1 MSSSRSAL
9 ADHSIDMTVTGL
21 SKAYASGELKPATV
35 LDTIRKNCEQYES
48 HNIFIRLLSEDELQ
62 PYLTELSKSS
72 PSELPLWGIPFVLK
86 DNIDLAG
93 IPTTAAC
100 ESFAYTP
107 SESATVVKNLLR
119 AGAIPVGKA
128 NLDQFATGLNGTR
141 SPYGA
146 CRNSFN
152 PDFVSGGS
160 SSGSAVSVALGL
172 ASFSLGTDTAGSGR
186 IPAGFNNLL
195 GVKPTRGL
203 VSASGVVPACR
214 SLDCVSIFSFNA
226 DDANII
232 LSVMEGYDETD
243 AYSRKNAVNNSHKH
257 YGYRTGDLL
266 VGVLSEGDL
275 RFFNDS
281 EYADAY
287 QASINALGENGF
299 TFVEIDYAPFDEVA
313 RLLYEGP
320 WVAERYIATLPLI
333 KDNPAAMNA
342 TVRTIIEPGGQPPA
356 TALFEAEYRLH
367 ALKQRCMH
375 QLEPLDCLLT
385 PTAGAH
391 FTIEQMLG
399 NPIQHNSELG
409 YYTNFVNLLD
419 LSAVSVPTKLT
430 PRNMPFGLTLVGRP
444 FQDRDLLSIANRI
457 QQAMP
462 LPIGALPIQQ
472 PMLSSALVD
481 QSRTADIVVCGAHMS
496 GLELNWQLTERG
508 ATLKEVTTT
517 TEHYSLYKLAGSD
530 KLASSG
536 IQRPALVE
544 DQLDGQCIEIEI
556 WTMPLANLGSFVTG
570 IPAPLGLGKVNC
582 VDGRTLSG
590 FICVEGGLGDS
601 ENISKYGGWRSYLN
615 SQ

>member
-1 MSSSRSAL
+1 
-9 ADHSIDMTVTGL
+9 MTVTGL
-21 SKAYASGELKPATV
+21 SKAYASGALTPTTV
-35 LDTIRKNCEQYES
+35 LDTIRKNSEQYES
-48 HNIFIRLLSEDELQ
+48 HNIFIRLLSKDELQ
-62 PYLTELSKSS
+62 PYLAKLLETS

-100 ESFAYTP
+100 ETFAYTP
-107 SESATVVKNLLR
+107 SESATVVKSLLS

-141 SPYGA
+141 SPFGP

-195 GVKPTRGL
+195 GLKPTRGL

-214 SLDCVSIFSFNA
+214 SLDCVSILSFNA

-243 AYSRKNAVNNSHKH
+243 AYSRKNTVTNSHKH

-266 VGVLSEGDL
+266 VGVLSEDDL
-275 RFFNDS
+275 RFFNDKD
-281 EYADAY
+281 YADGY
-287 QASINALGENGF
+287 QASIKALDDNGF
-299 TFVEIDYAPFDEVA
+299 DFVEIDYAPFDEVA

-333 KDNPAAMNA
+333 TDNPAAMNE
-342 TVRTIIEPGGQPPA
+342 TVRTIIEPGGKPPA
-356 TALFEAEYRLH
+356 TALFKAEYRLH
-367 ALKQRCMH
+367 ALKQRCMS
-375 QLEPLDCLLT
+375 QLEKLDCLLT

-391 FTIEQMLG
+391 FTIEQMLE

-430 PRNMPFGLTLVGRP
+430 SQDMPFGITLVGRP

-472 PMLSSALVD
+472 PILSSALVD

-508 ATLKEVTTT
+508 AALKELTTT
-517 TEHYSLYKLAGSD
+517 TEHYSLYKLSG
-530 KLASSG
+530 SG

-544 DQLDGQCIEIEI
+544 DQLNGQCIEIEI
-556 WTMPLANLGSFVTG
+556 WTIPLANLGSFVNA

-590 FICVEGGLGDS
+590 FICVEGGLGES
-601 ENISKYGGWRSYLN
+601 ENISKFGGWRSYLN